1 MCNLSPAAL
10 DLTAEPERQ
19 DKCWQRTFPEKNMD
33 REVSHFIML
42 RLLVSLSSVFSFVFV
57 TALCLWSGWVWA

>member
-19 DKCWQRTFPEKNMD
+19 DKCWQRTFPQIMD
-33 REVSHFIML
+33 ML
-42 RLLVSLSSVFSFVFV
+42 KFPISLCCDF
-57 TALCLWSGWVWA
+57 